1 MTTKS
6 ISELLTRYYNH
17 ECTPEEE
24 ARVNE
29 WFAEHGS
36 AKTSFEEM
44 DAEAQQVW
52 VNALFTDITAANAL
66 KAETPKVLK
75 KRLWPRIAA
84 AAAVLIGIGIG
95 LYVVGHESE
104 QDRVISYANTIHPA
118 KNAATLKLADGK
130 VISLNETKTGIV
142 IDIAALTYDDGTAV
156 VLNAAAEKQL
166 QPMNPEDDGKA
177 GNLTVST
184 PTGRQ
189 YQLILPDGSKVWL
202 NASSALTFPTI
213 FSAKGNRMITLSGEA
228 YFEVAKDKSRP
239 FIVKTNTQEVKVLGT
254 HFNINSNHSTVRTTL
269 LEGSVAVSPLG
280 YINGQEGMALPASGV
295 LLKPGEQAVQKSGKI
310 EVISVDTE
318 QAVSWKDGWFY
329 FKSASLSEVLNEAAK
344 WYDLKITYKNDVPA
358 DRFTGKVP
366 RTASLGMFIKVLQL
380 SDVKFTLEG
389 HHMIID

>member
-6 ISELLTRYYNH
+6 ISELLTRYYNN

-36 AKTSFEEM
+36 ATTSFEQM

-66 KAETPKVLK
+66 KTPTPKVLK

-95 LYVVGHESE
+95 LYVVSHESE
-104 QDRVISYANTIHPA
+104 QGRVISYANTIHPA

-130 VISLNETKTGIV
+130 VISLNESKTGIV

-156 VLNAAAEKQL
+156 VLNSAAEKQL
-166 QPMNPEDDGKA
+166 QSEADEKA

-213 FSAKGNRMITLSGEA
+213 FSAKGNRMITLIGEA

-269 LEGSVAVSPLG
+269 LEGSIAVSPLG
-280 YINGQEGMALPASGV
+280 YVNDQEGLALSSAAV

-344 WYDLKITYKNDVPA
+344 WYDLKITYKSDVPA

-380 SDVKFTLEG
+380 SDVKFKLEG
-389 HHMIID
+389 RNMIID

>member
-52 VNALFTDITAANAL
+52 VNALFTDIT
-66 KAETPKVLK
+66 
-75 KRLWPRIAA
+75 
-84 AAAVLIGIGIG
+84 AAVLIGIGIG

>member
-6 ISELLTRYYNH
+6 ISELLTRYYNN

-36 AKTSFEEM
+36 ATTSFEQM

-66 KAETPKVLK
+66 KTPTPKVLK

-95 LYVVGHESE
+95 LYVVSHESE
-104 QDRVISYANTIHPA
+104 QGRVISYANTIHPA

-130 VISLNETKTGIV
+130 VISLNESKTGIV

-156 VLNAAAEKQL
+156 VLNSAAEKQL
-166 QPMNPEDDGKA
+166 QSEADEKA

-213 FSAKGNRMITLSGEA
+213 FSAKGNRMITLIGEA

-269 LEGSVAVSPLG
+269 LEGSIAVSPLG
-280 YINGQEGMALPASGV
+280 YLNGQEGLALSSAAV

-344 WYDLKITYKNDVPA
+344 WYDLKITYKSDVPA

-380 SDVKFTLEG
+380 SDVKFKLEG
-389 HHMIID
+389 RNMIID

>member
-6 ISELLTRYYNH
+6 ISELLTRYYNN
-17 ECTPEEE
+17 ECTPKEE

-36 AKTSFEEM
+36 ATTSFEQM

-66 KAETPKVLK
+66 KTPTPKVLK

-95 LYVVGHESE
+95 LYVVSHESE

-130 VISLNETKTGIV
+130 VISLNESKTGIV

-156 VLNAAAEKQL
+156 VLNSAAEKQL
-166 QPMNPEDDGKA
+166 QSEADEKA

-202 NASSALTFPTI
+202 NASSALTFPTV
-213 FSAKGNRMITLSGEA
+213 FSAKGNRIITLIGEA

-269 LEGSVAVSPLG
+269 LEGSIAVSPLG
-280 YINGQEGMALPASGV
+280 YVNGQEGLALSSAAV

-344 WYDLKITYKNDVPA
+344 WYDLRITYKSDVPA

-380 SDVKFTLEG
+380 SDVKFKLEG
-389 HHMIID
+389 RNMIID